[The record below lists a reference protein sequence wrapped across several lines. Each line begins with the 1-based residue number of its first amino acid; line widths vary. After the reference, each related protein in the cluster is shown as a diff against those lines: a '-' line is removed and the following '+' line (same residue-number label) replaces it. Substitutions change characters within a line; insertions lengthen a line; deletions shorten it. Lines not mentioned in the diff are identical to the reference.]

1 MPAASPCCCRRS
13 PPPARSPARSCRRST
28 ASSWPAAPTS
38 TPPATGRPAHPRTG
52 APRTDRDAWE
62 DALLTEAIA
71 IELPFLGICR
81 GAQVLNVA
89 LGGTLHQHL
98 PDVVGSERYQ
108 PSPAV
113 FGEGEVTVEPDSRL
127 AALLGTGAGSAAA
140 TLPVHYYHH
149 QALDEVADG
158 LTVTA
163 RSEDGVIEAV
173 ELDGVPFG
181 LGRAVASRGG
191 RRRPAAVRR
200 ARRRRPHPPHQKE
213 PRVSHT
219 IVNPA
224 DEAIVATVTSASIEE
239 TDVAIA
245 RAAAAQRD
253 WAATRARR
261 SRLACCAASP
271 RPSTAPSRSSR
282 RSRCATRGI
291 RSRRRA
297 GRPGTCATCS
307 STTRPRPSGC
317 SGARSR
323 SRAASTS
330 RSRSRSAWSA

>member
-1 MPAASPCCCRRS
+1 MLGA
-13 PPPARSPARSCRRST
+13 ST
-28 ASSWPAAPTS
+28 ASSSPAAPTS
-38 TPPATGRPAHPRTG
+38 TPPATAQDPHPRTG

-113 FGEGEVTVEPDSRL
+113 FGEGEVTVEPGSRL
-127 AALLGTGAGSAAA
+127 AAPRVGDADPRR

-181 LGRAVASRGG
+181 LGVQWHPEQNAAD
-191 RRRPAAVRR
+191 RRLFAGLVDAARTHR
-200 ARRRRPHPPHQKE
+200 
-213 PRVSHT
+213 T
-219 IVNPA
+219 
-224 DEAIVATVTSASIEE
+224 
-239 TDVAIA
+239 
-245 RAAAAQRD
+245 
-253 WAATRARR
+253 RR
-261 SRLACCAASP
+261 SRS
-271 RPSTAPSRSSR
+271 
-282 RSRCATRGI
+282 
-291 RSRRRA
+291 
-297 GRPGTCATCS
+297 
-307 STTRPRPSGC
+307 
-317 SGARSR
+317 
-323 SRAASTS
+323 
-330 RSRSRSAWSA
+330 